1 MGEERERERKKWTGG
16 SGGEGERGKKSLR
29 QRHTSWQERV
39 GVLTGIDKVSPLVD
53 LAPGSW
59 RDQHGSQLC
68 RQSEVSGL
76 HTHRQRYSG
85 SSNGGTQNHV
95 RHLARERMYKRAK
108 LEKKN
113 VTKNSNVTE
122 YQSMYIQKGKILT
135 VT

>member
-1 MGEERERERKKWTGG
+1 MGERERKKWTGG

-59 RDQHGSQLC
+59 GDQHGSQFC

-76 HTHRQRYSG
+76 QGHSH
-85 SSNGGTQNHV
+85 SSNGGTQNHMK
-95 RHLARERMYKRAK
+95 HLARECMYKRAK
-108 LEKKN
+108 LEKF
-113 VTKNSNVTE
+113 TKNSNVTE
-122 YQSMYIQKGKILT
+122 
-135 VT
+135 